1 MCLLVVAFGISED
14 YPLVVAGNRDE
25 FHARPTQSARRWS
38 DQPDII
44 GGRDLQAGGSWLALH
59 RKGRFATVTNFR
71 DAQQESGKL
80 RSRGHLITDFLSSDL
95 APLDFLLQVEG
106 DAYAG
111 FNLLA
116 SDGESLAYLSNRGVA
131 ATALQAGVYGL
142 SNATLD
148 TPWSKVERSKSGMRA
163 LLDDNK
169 LNAPALFRLLGDR
182 DKGPADGV
190 EKGRLPFPTAHA
202 LSAPF
207 IVLPDYGTR
216 SSSVVLLDRAGRWT
230 LTERLFDATGRQQGE
245 TTLSSDD

>member
-80 RSRGHLITDFLSSDL
+80 RSRGHLITDFLNSEL
-95 APLDFLLQVEG
+95 APLDFLLQVDG

-116 SDGESLAYLSNRGVA
+116 SDGESFAYLSNRGVA

-148 TPWSKVERSKSGMRA
+148 APWSKVERSKRGMQA
-163 LLDDNK
+163 LLDDNNI
-169 LNAPALFRLLGDR
+169 NAPALFRLLADQK
-182 DKGPADGV
+182 KGPTEEA
-190 EKGRLPFPTAHA
+190 EKGRLPFATSHA
-202 LSAPF
+202 LTAPF

-230 LTERLFDATGRQQGE
+230 LTERRFDATGRQHGE
-245 TTLSSDD
+245 TTLFSHD

>member
-1 MCLLVVAFGISED
+1 MCLLVVAFGINED

-59 RKGRFATVTNFR
+59 RNGRFATVTNFR

-80 RSRGHLITDFLSSDL
+80 RSRGHLITDFLNSNLS
-95 APLDFLLQVEG
+95 PLDFLQQVEG
-106 DAYAG
+106 KAYAG
-111 FNLLA
+111 FNLLV
-116 SDGESLAYLSNRGVA
+116 SDGESLAYLSNRGIA

-148 TPWSKVERSKSGMRA
+148 TPWSKVERSKRGMRA
-163 LLDDNK
+163 LLEDNK

-182 DKGPADGV
+182 NKAPADTV
-190 EKGRLPFPTAHA
+190 EKGRLPFATAHA

-216 SSSVVLLDRAGRWT
+216 SSSVVLLDSAGRWT

-245 TTLSSDD
+245 TTLFSHD